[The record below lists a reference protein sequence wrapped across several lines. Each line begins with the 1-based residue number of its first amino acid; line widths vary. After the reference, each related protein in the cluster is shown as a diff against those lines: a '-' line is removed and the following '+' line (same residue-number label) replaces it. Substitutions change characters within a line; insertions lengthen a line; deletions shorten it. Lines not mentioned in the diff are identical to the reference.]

1 VNRGSADPL
10 NELVNLWRDVAK
22 SGERVVLPAAVTEQL
37 ELRAIAYR
45 AALAAGDRVLHPGLL
60 DFLGQ

>member
-1 VNRGSADPL
+1 VKRIEADPL
-10 NELVNLWRDVAK
+10 NELVRLWRDVAR

-45 AALAAGDRVLHPGLL
+45 AALAAGDRIMHPGLL